1 MAYERKTTDILISD
15 EIRDILEQIESES
28 VVAKLLLKKRHDKDI
43 LVDAPV
49 NWISIS
55 SQDRTKIS
63 YLTNERAEKMPESEH
78 WNSNKRFHVK
88 PGAFISKVFKNID
101 GREVEKF
108 ATLFKNTSNRIDVR
122 FEIVKGDGMKKWYL
136 HQSYRS
142 QNGSLGSSCMR
153 YQSCQEFLGIYT
165 DNNVTSMLLML
176 DSENYLIG
184 RALLWNFDD
193 NKIMDRIYT
202 ISDEEYQ
209 FYFKEWATKNGY
221 LYRSKQN
228 WSDTLDFEN
237 LNTPKKKIKMS
248 INLTYSDFDNY
259 PYMDTFKFID
269 ILNKKVYNY
278 HPEGVKFSTLCS
290 SEGDKYGSDYLVMDD
305 LDGVFRYRSDAVY
318 LDYRDIWT
326 TGDNLAWSEVNNRW
340 ILGSDSRYDW
350 KLQDYVFS
358 EEFDSLNNREKM
370 ERYELSE

>member
-43 LVDAPV
+43 LVDTPV

-165 DNNVTSMLLML
+165 DNNVASMLLML

-269 ILNKKVYNY
+269 ILNRKVYNY

-350 KLQDYVFS
+350 KLQDYVFG